1 MVAIQ
6 SNHCEIAPKAGS
18 TSGSSARGRTMSQ
31 SLTIDAVH
39 EAIREGAATKDE
51 IADYIGKDPSHTNR
65 KLKDWVENDEVTLD
79 RQWNHGAGGG
89 YIYTIPAGDAVD
101 EDEDLPILGSR
112 DYDWDRFVPDPD
124 ETVDYEQAESE
135 FDEIQAVLETR
146 DDTGQLPRFQISGPT
161 GCGKTTLVQSLAAER
176 GAPLLTIQCSY
187 ALRGSELLGTPQIV
201 GGDVMWVDGPL
212 TRLLLA
218 SKECDEVFGLID
230 EVNRATA
237 RAKGEL
243 FPSLDH
249 RAEVTIKSR
258 GNEVISGDAL
268 SLVTVATMNEG
279 QEYEVESLDAAEE
292 RRLGL
297 KWELPYLGVNNP
309 KLEAG
314 LVAKKAP
321 IDEYDALPMV
331 KAANKVREAA
341 DDESEPQVRRG
352 IPTSAVISWGQSAA
366 SFAEAGLAD
375 PVGRAMKVAV
385 IKPLFSD
392 NAGKV
397 AGMLHTGLKSANA
410 DPTIAGVATDGGDHR
425 G

>member
-1 MVAIQ
+1 
-6 SNHCEIAPKAGS
+6 
-18 TSGSSARGRTMSQ
+18 MSR

-39 EAIREGAATKDE
+39 EAIEGGSRTKDE
-51 IADYIGKDPSHTNR
+51 IAEYIGKDPSHTNR
-65 KLKDWVENDEVTLD
+65 KLKDWVENDEIALD
-79 RQWNHGAGGG
+79 RQWNHGEGGG
-89 YIYTIPAGDAVD
+89 YIYTIPAEDTVD

-112 DYDWDRFVPDPD
+112 NYDWDRFIPDPD
-124 ETVDYEQAESE
+124 EAVDYKQSE
-135 FDEIQAVLETR
+135 REYDEIKAILQTR
-146 DDTGQLPRFQISGPT
+146 RETGQLPRFQISGPT
-161 GCGKTTLVQSLAAER
+161 GSGKTTLAKSLAAER
-176 GAPLLTIQCSY
+176 SAPFLTIQCSY

-212 TRLLLA
+212 TRVLLA
-218 SKECDEVFGLID
+218 SRECDEVFCLID

-297 KWELPYLGVNNP
+297 KWELPYLGLREP
-309 KLEAG
+309 ELEAD

-321 IDEYDALPMV
+321 VDKYDALPMV
-331 KAANKVREAA
+331 KAANNVREAA
-341 DDESEPQVRRG
+341 SDESEPQVRRG
-352 IPTSAVISWGQSAA
+352 VPTSAVISWAQSTA
-366 SFAEAGLAD
+366 SFAELGFTD
-375 PVGRAMKVAV
+375 PVGRAMKAAV
-385 IKPLFSD
+385 IKPLFGD
-392 NAGKV
+392 NAGEV
-397 AGMLHTGLKSANA
+397 AGMLHTGLKRANA
-410 DPTIAGVATDGGDHR
+410 DPTVDGVDTDGGGPR